1 VTAAAAAA
9 ARTAAAAAHLVHG
22 MGTESVAAD
31 WPALTLAE
39 CDELLRGYPGSGGAR
54 EVSWLS
60 PRPLSAAAIVR
71 TERGGEVFV
80 KRHHVTV
87 RSVAGLL
94 EEHRFL
100 KHLRAQD
107 AAVVSVLEDA
117 DGHSAIGRGQ
127 WTYEVHTVGVGLD
140 LYREAI
146 SWSPFTEPG
155 HAVAAGRALALL
167 HEAAAGYS
175 APPRS
180 PQPLVAGFGVGQGA
194 DLIES
199 VGRYAEARP
208 AVAAELGRRAWREEI
223 EHWHLPFHQR
233 LRPLLSEL
241 EPLWT
246 HNDFHASNLLW
257 SADGQ
262 VASVL
267 DFGLADRS
275 FAVHDLA
282 VAIERNAIEWLE
294 LAGKGDAAVHF
305 DAAAGLIDGYQQVR
319 RLSAVER
326 RALPDLLAL
335 CQVDFALSEM
345 DYFAGVTGSAEN
357 TELAYRYL
365 VDHTAWFATP
375 LGGGFLR
382 RLAAHLE
389 SGGVR

>member
-1 VTAAAAAA
+1 MTAAAV
-9 ARTAAAAAHLVHG
+9 AAAAHLVHG
-22 MGTESVAAD
+22 MGTEPVVAD

-39 CDELLRGYPGSGGAR
+39 CDALLRRFPGSGGAR
-54 EVSWLS
+54 EVRWLS

-80 KRHHVTV
+80 KRHHAAV

-100 KHLRAQD
+100 EHLRAHGG
-107 AAVVSVLEDA
+107 AVVEVLQDED
-117 DGHSAIGRGQ
+117 GYSAIGREQ
-127 WTYEVHTVGVGLD
+127 WTYEVHTVGVGTD
-140 LYREAI
+140 LYRDAI

-167 HEAAAGYS
+167 HEAAAGFA

-194 DLIES
+194 DLVES
-199 VGRYAEARP
+199 VRRYAADRP
-208 AVAAELGRRAWREEI
+208 AVAAQLARRPWQAEI
-223 EHWHLPFHQR
+223 ERWHLPFHRR
-233 LRPLLSEL
+233 LQPVLGEL

-294 LAGKGDAAVHF
+294 LSGKGTAAVHL
-305 DAAAGLIDGYQQVR
+305 DAALALIEGYQQVR
-319 RLSAVER
+319 TLTMAER

-335 CQVDFALSEM
+335 CQVDFALSEI

-357 TELAYRYL
+357 AELAYRYL

-375 LGGGFLR
+375 LGAEFLGA
-382 RLAAHLE
+382 LI
-389 SGGVR
+389 G